1 MKPQLK
7 SLHTMAL
14 MLVTSLMLA
23 GPLTVSAESQ
33 GNQHAMAGVENGDVL
48 FDITLSEPRMLTGQM
63 NVIRETYRD
72 LQAHGITPRMVLAF
86 HGQNVHYLTENL
98 DTVALE
104 DLNQVEAFNQSLD
117 KLMTLE
123 GVRIEVC
130 AIATRV
136 YGADRDAI
144 RDGIEV
150 VGNTYLSNIGYAKQ
164 GYAVIGIR

>member
-1 MKPQLK
+1 MKLLYRLG
-7 SLHTMAL
+7 SI
-14 MLVTSLMLA
+14 LVIGLLLTSPITA
-23 GPLTVSAESQ
+23 SAESQ
-33 GNQHAMAGVENGDVL
+33 GNEHAMAGVENGDVL

-117 KLMTLE
+117 KLMALE

>member
-1 MKPQLK
+1 MKLLYRLG
-7 SLHTMAL
+7 SI
-14 MLVTSLMLA
+14 LVIGLLLTSPITA
-23 GPLTVSAESQ
+23 SAESQ
-33 GNQHAMAGVENGDVL
+33 GNEHAMAGVENGDVL

-98 DTVALE
+98 DTVSLE

-117 KLMTLE
+117 KLMALK